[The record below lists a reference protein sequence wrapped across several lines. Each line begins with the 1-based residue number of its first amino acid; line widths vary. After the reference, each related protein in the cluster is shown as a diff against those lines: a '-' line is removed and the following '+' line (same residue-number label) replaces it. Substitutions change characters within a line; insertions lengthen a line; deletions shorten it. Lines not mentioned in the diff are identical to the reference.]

1 MHEGYNNPADL
12 GSWTA
17 VGRRLCTD
25 SINPDYLSAFV
36 ACRLIPL
43 DKCPGVRPIGIGED
57 PRRIIA
63 KPSSQYYN
71 QTLWRSLDVSKF
83 VLARTVAVRPPFMQ
97 CVKPSTHSTD
107 RQRFTTSVYSA
118 HHLHKSCSTRT
129 KPLFA
134 L

>member
-36 ACRLIPL
+36 ACRLILL

-71 QTLWRSLDVSKF
+71 QTLWRSRMS
-83 VLARTVAVRPPFMQ
+83 
-97 CVKPSTHSTD
+97 PSLCWPG
-107 RQRFTTSVYSA
+107 QW
-118 HHLHKSCSTRT
+118 L
-129 KPLFA
+129 
-134 L
+134 